1 MASSNPAHVSNINDQ
16 HAVDATKLVASAR
29 NHLVY
34 VESVVNTA
42 NVPQDAQEQVASRTL
57 AWATQNQPHAKNNYL
72 KFLGYTAMQGAL
84 HLLRT
89 EIDLAL
95 NPDWRDTHEKKTPT
109 GLFVGALECGS
120 VVQHSFGQKAHVKCI
135 SRGNRWRRSGPR
147 LRRGIRRNIR
157 RQSTRECRPAASRRN
172 ARCGSWPM

>member
-1 MASSNPAHVSNINDQ
+1 MASSNPTHVSNINDQ

-84 HLLRT
+84 HLLPGGWITASRV
-89 EIDLAL
+89 
-95 NPDWRDTHEKKTPT
+95 PGFP
-109 GLFVGALECGS
+109 GS
-120 VVQHSFGQKAHVKCI
+120 VFSLAD
-135 SRGNRWRRSGPR
+135 
-147 LRRGIRRNIR
+147 
-157 RQSTRECRPAASRRN
+157 
-172 ARCGSWPM
+172 

>member
-1 MASSNPAHVSNINDQ
+1 MASSNPSHVSNLNEQ

-42 NVPQDAQEQVASRTL
+42 NIPQDAQEQIASRTL
-57 AWATQNQPHAKNNYL
+57 TWATQNQPHAKNNYL

-84 HLLRT
+84 QLLRT

-95 NPDWRDTHEKKTPT
+95 NADWRDTHEKVWAGVKDALHTPP
-109 GLFVGALECGS
+109 AGS
-120 VVQHSFGQKAHVKCI
+120 PWSCSVA
-135 SRGNRWRRSGPR
+135 WW
-147 LRRGIRRNIR
+147 L
-157 RQSTRECRPAASRRN
+157 TRAS
-172 ARCGSWPM
+172 AQPT